1 LDFRDPSLC
10 PFYLSG
16 LCPYDLFKNTRME
29 LGTCPKIH
37 DERTKKAY
45 EKECEKDG
53 PFPDLEN
60 ALERELGSRVADCD
74 RKIRVALSRLDKVAE
89 DPASKEVSREID
101 DLTTEITDMTGEV
114 ERWAEGGRVDE
125 ALRALQKTE
134 DLRNQRTQKEEQ
146 LRRMGVEGTGQVSQ
160 KLRVCEVCSAYLSI
174 LDTDARLADHFI
186 GKLHMGYKEIRDR
199 YEELRKRSK

>member
-1 LDFRDPSLC
+1 
-10 PFYLSG
+10 
-16 LCPYDLFKNTRME
+16 ME

-37 DERTKKAY
+37 DERTKRAY
-45 EKECEKDG
+45 ESECEKQG
-53 PFPDLEN
+53 PLPELED
-60 ALERELGSRVADCD
+60 ALERELGARVADCD

-114 ERWAEGGRVDE
+114 EKWAEEGRVDE
-125 ALRALQKTE
+125 ALRVLQKTE
-134 DLRNQRTQKEEQ
+134 ELRNQRIQKEEQ

-186 GKLHMGYKEIRDR
+186 GKVSSR
-199 YEELRKRSK
+199 